1 MSRGGHEMTKGRTF
15 VMEMITREERV
26 RTRNYAEARMFLQ
39 AALWAL
45 DAVPRPWQNDCVAE
59 AIDEIHR
66 TEGKL
71 TG

>member
-1 MSRGGHEMTKGRTF
+1 
-15 VMEMITREERV
+15 MEMITREERV
-26 RTRNYAEARMFLQ
+26 RSRNYAEARAYLEQ
-39 AALWAL
+39 ALAALEAT
-45 DAVPRPWQNDCVAE
+45 PRPWQNDCVAE

>member
-1 MSRGGHEMTKGRTF
+1 
-15 VMEMITREERV
+15 
-26 RTRNYAEARMFLQ
+26 MFLQ